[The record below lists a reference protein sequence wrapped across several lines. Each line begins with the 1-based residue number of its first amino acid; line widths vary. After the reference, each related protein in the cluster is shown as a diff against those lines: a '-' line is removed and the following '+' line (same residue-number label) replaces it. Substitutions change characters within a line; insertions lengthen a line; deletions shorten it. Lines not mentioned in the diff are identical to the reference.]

1 MSPQNASIIYPKNYF
16 SIVQFKQIIGQ
27 TNVKRYL
34 IESTQHDH
42 ISHAQLF
49 LGNEGCGALSLALAF
64 AQYVNCTNRQTD
76 DSCGRCSNC
85 KKSQKLIHPDIHYCY
100 PTIGSKAK
108 STDLLT
114 EWREAVLKNP
124 YMNVFQWLQ
133 HLKADNKQGN
143 ITAEECEDIIRK
155 FSFTTYEAPYK
166 ILLLWMPEYLGKEG
180 NRLLKIIEEP
190 PSNTLF
196 LLVAENADL
205 VLNTILSRTQ
215 LLRIPRISETEIQ
228 EYLQEKFGLNPNFAQ
243 QIAILSEGNY
253 NEVLNLMANNNHDN
267 QQILVRWFTI
277 LLGKQTQIQNLP
289 VWVEQLAE
297 MGREAQK
304 QFLRYSLH
312 FLRQCLLKQ
321 HLPQH
326 PLAMSSTEKEL
337 AQQLLQNNQRS
348 QFELLYQFINGAFYH
363 IERNAN
369 PRILFFNLSIKIA
382 DTLK

>member
-1 MSPQNASIIYPKNYF
+1 M
-16 SIVQFKQIIGQ
+16 QFKQIIGQ
-27 TNVKRYL
+27 TNTKRYL
-34 IESTQHDH
+34 MESAQHDH

-64 AQYVNCTNRQTD
+64 AQYVNCSNRQTD

-155 FSFTTYEAPYK
+155 LSFTTYEAPYK

-190 PSNTLF
+190 PPNTLF
-196 LLVAENADL
+196 LLVAENANL

-215 LLRIPRISETEIQ
+215 LLR
-228 EYLQEKFGLNPNFAQ
+228 
-243 QIAILSEGNY
+243 
-253 NEVLNLMANNNHDN
+253 
-267 QQILVRWFTI
+267 
-277 LLGKQTQIQNLP
+277 
-289 VWVEQLAE
+289 
-297 MGREAQK
+297 
-304 QFLRYSLH
+304 
-312 FLRQCLLKQ
+312 
-321 HLPQH
+321 
-326 PLAMSSTEKEL
+326 
-337 AQQLLQNNQRS
+337 
-348 QFELLYQFINGAFYH
+348 
-363 IERNAN
+363 
-369 PRILFFNLSIKIA
+369 
-382 DTLK
+382 